1 MLKQAFICFFS
12 ILLIFTLTGCGQ
24 EEQVQDNEQPDE
36 QQEIIDSDLSNK
48 EKKIQEISKNFEK
61 EKVAVNKLKQ
71 IIASSTNPTDC
82 EEIESEYYY
91 NACIN
96 QVVIN
101 KVIETEDKSYCDQ
114 IQNEIIKND
123 CMMIQF
129 DVEPH
134 VEDPEN

>member
-12 ILLIFTLTGCGQ
+12 ILLIFSFTGCGQ
-24 EEQVQDNEQPDE
+24 EEQLQETEQMDE
-36 QQEIIDSDLSNK
+36 QEKIIDSNLSNK
-48 EKKIQEISKNFEK
+48 EKKIREISENIEK

-71 IIASSTNPTDC
+71 IIASSTNPADC

-91 NACIN
+91 NACLN
-96 QVVIN
+96 QVIIN

-114 IQNEIIKND
+114 IQSEIIRND

-129 DVEPH
+129 NVEPH